1 MNIQVNPHWR
11 ALKTRL
17 ITDLGYD
24 GAYEFLRFA
33 AHSVRNI
40 GERGAAEHFEFA
52 AAQIQMEGRRASQ
65 AA

>member
-33 AHSVRNI
+33 AHSVRNV
-40 GERGAAEHFEFA
+40 GEDGAAEHFEFA
-52 AAQIQMEGRRASQ
+52 ADQMKLEGRRH
-65 AA
+65 AAA